1 MHPSQTGEAAEGME
15 MQENNVTP
23 LKQRCRSVI
32 LSHLSPRAD
41 IKIGKFPLHERII
54 KFLSISGIDDIV
66 NAYNEADKE

>member
-41 IKIGKFPLHERII
+41 IQDTRYKIQDTKLY
-54 KFLSISGIDDIV
+54 LNSV
-66 NAYNEADKE
+66 W